1 MSKSKYNV
9 TNAPR
14 HVRMKWLKKAQAARK
29 YYSRCRKRMGSWLA
43 PKASPI
49 FHPTPPVARSID
61 ETEDWVPH
69 SNPDLHLLN
78 KDDAGDYRV
87 QIRSGGKLAVPGEDG
102 YFTPD
107 FDDAWMTSK
116 HMLSTRS
123 DLRDKRAK
131 WARTKAAKMGM
142 SNNPG
147 RLLDQVRPGSTVTV
161 VNRFGQLR
169 KGRAVMRS
177 SSGGWVLNM
186 GGRYGTPE
194 IADDKNITK
203 VSGGRRAQARNPE
216 LLVVSNPG
224 NRRNASMRRRRRN
237 SWHGNRKG
245 HRKAALKGWRKRR
258 HSRKGSRRST
268 RRKGRKSRGRRS
280 KHFRTY
286 RAACKALGIGKAAAR
301 AWKKSKYNKK

>member
-1 MSKSKYNV
+1 MRKSKYNV

-14 HVRMKWLKKAQAARK
+14 HIRLKWLKKAQRARK
-29 YYSRCRKRMGSWLA
+29 YYAGCRKRMGSRLA
-43 PKASPI
+43 AKTSI
-49 FHPTPPVARSID
+49 FHPTPIAPPIARSID

-69 SNPDLHLLN
+69 SNP
-78 KDDAGDYRV
+78 
-87 QIRSGGKLAVPGEDG
+87 GGLV
-102 YFTPD
+102 
-107 FDDAWMTSK
+107 
-116 HMLSTRS
+116 
-123 DLRDKRAK
+123 
-131 WARTKAAKMGM
+131 
-142 SNNPG
+142 N
-147 RLLDQVRPGSTVTV
+147 QVRPGSLVTV

-194 IADDKNITK
+194 IADDNNITK

-224 NRRNASMRRRRRN
+224 DRRNASMRRRRRRN
-237 SWHGNRKG
+237 SWRGNRPG

-258 HSRKGSRRST
+258 HGRRKGSRRST

-286 RAACKALGIGKAAAR
+286 RAACKALGIGRAAAR
-301 AWKKSKYNKK
+301 AWKQSKYNKK